1 MSTLGGAVPHKRF
14 LAYLGCS
21 FSIGV
26 FSSFNNFT
34 LTLWLAS
41 FTSSYL
47 LLGLLGNSKSFE
59 GAIVS
64 PLTGAWSDRVW
75 AGWLGRRRPF
85 ILVGGLLSALVL
97 ALTPTISRLPLDTAL
112 GWLSGDVRRLAP
124 AIVAIFL
131 FTLAF
136 NSMDDI
142 HKALL
147 ADVARPLERNAL
159 SALSVVVDMA
169 GEVLI
174 LVVGFLFWKE
184 SVPDATFVVTGV
196 LVAIGVLV
204 TVAGVREPQPTAW
217 QAQRARQAAAAGPQL
232 SRLSGLAHHR
242 GAVVFCLVIF
252 ATGPALTRSCRWSRS
267 TPRTSWA
274 RRSARRSF
282 CRRSCCSPRRSWR
295 YRWVDWAA
303 ASGNDV

>member
-1 MSTLGGAVPHKRF
+1 MIGKSRGKRRQF

-85 ILVGGLLSALVL
+85 ILVGGLMAALLL
-97 ALTPTISRLPLDTAL
+97 ALTPTISRWPLPS
-112 GWLSGDVRRLAP
+112 GLSWVPEGVAGLAP
-124 AIVAIFL
+124 AVLAIFL

-147 ADVARPLERNAL
+147 AEVA
-159 SALSVVVDMA
+159 S
-169 GEVLI
+169 
-174 LVVGFLFWKE
+174 
-184 SVPDATFVVTGV
+184 
-196 LVAIGVLV
+196 
-204 TVAGVREPQPTAW
+204 
-217 QAQRARQAAAAGPQL
+217 
-232 SRLSGLAHHR
+232 
-242 GAVVFCLVIF
+242 
-252 ATGPALTRSCRWSRS
+252 
-267 TPRTSWA
+267 
-274 RRSARRSF
+274 
-282 CRRSCCSPRRSWR
+282 
-295 YRWVDWAA
+295 
-303 ASGNDV
+303 